1 MEAIKKMKKVKLM
14 LVGLVAIGAFV
25 FGVGVKE
32 ASFNT
37 AYTKP
42 KTDNIFIGFGHG
54 KHID

>member
-1 MEAIKKMKKVKLM
+1 MKKVKLM